1 MIPEKNTTTLR
12 LRIDPEVQVVFLW
25 EASRTASVLQFKL
38 TKPESSGLRSPNPNH
53 VCSSREQR
61 NRRNNMNKHSSHSS
75 NVDYKMTRRRFV
87 GTAAGGGAALLTGG
101 LASFLKPSASA
112 ADFDFL
118 EATIPQLQAAMASG
132 ALTSAGLTHGYIQ
145 RIQSLNPTL
154 HAVIE
159 VNPNAIAIA
168 TALDNERRRG
178 HVLGP
183 LHGIPIL
190 VKDNI
195 ATYDNMQT
203 TAGSLAIYGNQVPAD
218 APLIQQLRAAG
229 ALILGKA
236 NLGEWANFRDDEA
249 ETFPLA
255 VGWSARGGSTINA
268 YDLSYTSWGSSS
280 GSAAGAAANLCAAA
294 VGTETDGSIT
304 GPSAVE
310 NAFGLKPTLGL
321 VLQDGIVPISHQQDA
336 AGPIARSVTDVAILL
351 GIMQSPQTDYTPL
364 LQRGAL
370 QGKRIGR
377 DVRFFDYSYYGSG
390 IPGDELTVAF
400 ATNALN
406 VMQSLGATV
415 VDTDTGDVFAY
426 TGDEFTALLYEF
438 RAQIADY
445 LVTLTH
451 TTMRTLADL
460 IAFDNSHC
468 VQEMPYYDQDVFL
481 AAEMFPGYPNDPAY
495 IAARSHATNTA
506 RAGIDNALAKK
517 KLDAIVAPHLTNS
530 TGPAVAGYPNF
541 SMPVGIRSS
550 GRPAGMLMYSTFLHE
565 PQLIAMA
572 YDLEQALQPR
582 RQPQLLNSIIPIPNA
597 GLCHKP
603 QSQGKAH
610 LPHGRIF

>member
-1 MIPEKNTTTLR
+1 MNN
-12 LRIDPEVQVVFLW
+12 Q
-25 EASRTASVLQFKL
+25 
-38 TKPESSGLRSPNPNH
+38 SSD
-53 VCSSREQR
+53 
-61 NRRNNMNKHSSHSS
+61 SS
-75 NVDYKMTRRRFV
+75 NLDYSVTRRRFI
-87 GTAAGGGAALLTGG
+87 GTAAGSSAALLTGG
-101 LASFLKPSASA
+101 LASLLKPSASA
-112 ADFDFL
+112 AAFDFV

-195 ATYDNMQT
+195 ATNDNMQT
-203 TAGSLAIYGNQVPAD
+203 TAGSLAIYGNRVPAD

-229 ALILGKA
+229 AIILGKA

-321 VLQDGIVPISHQQDA
+321 ISQDGIVPISHQQDA

-400 ATNALN
+400 ANNALN
-406 VMQSLGATV
+406 VMQSLGATI

-426 TGDEFTALLYEF
+426 NGDETTALLYEF

-445 LVTLTH
+445 LATLTH
-451 TTMRTLADL
+451 TTMQTLADL
-460 IAFDNSHC
+460 IAFNTAHC
-468 VQEMPYYDQDVFL
+468 NQEMPYYDQDVFL
-481 AAEMFPGYPNDPAY
+481 LAEQFVGYPNDPNY
-495 IAARSHATNTA
+495 IAARTHATNTA
-506 RAGIDNALAKK
+506 RAGIDDALAAQN
-517 KLDAIVAPHLTNS
+517 LDAIVAPHLTNS

-541 SMPVGIRSS
+541 SMPVGIRSN
-550 GRPAGMLMYSTFLHE
+550 GRPAGMLMYSTAFHE
-565 PQLIAMA
+565 AQLIAMA
-572 YDLEQALQPR
+572 YDLEQALNARQ
-582 RQPQLLNSIIPIPNA
+582 QPQLLGSIIPIPN
-597 GLCHKP
+597 GGFCSGHGNHGQP
-603 QSQGKAH
+603 H
-610 LPHGRIF
+610 LPHGKIF